1 MSIEYTLTIP
11 LEVSVDEE
19 TVPLEVGTEINPVIN
34 ANYEQ
39 LENKPQING
48 VELNGNK
55 TFEELGEQTITNVEL
70 QDIINTQYQLV
81 FGGDNNA

>member
-1 MSIEYTLTIP
+1 MYGNL
-11 LEVSVDEE
+11 
-19 TVPLEVGTEINPVIN
+19 TVPLEVDVNQVAVDLEVSGSINPVIN
-34 ANYEQ
+34 ADYEQ

>member
-1 MSIEYTLTIP
+1 MITVP
-11 LEVSVDEE
+11 MEVSVSRQ
-19 TVPLEVGTEINPVIN
+19 TVPMNVSGSVRPVIN
-34 ANYEQ
+34 TDYEQ

>member
-1 MSIEYTLTIP
+1 MITVP
-11 LEVSVDEE
+11 MEVSVSRQ
-19 TVPLEVGTEINPVIN
+19 TVPMNVSGSVRPVIN
-34 ANYEQ
+34 TDYEQ

-48 VELNGNK
+48 VELSGNK

>member
-1 MSIEYTLTIP
+1 MYGNL
-11 LEVSVDEE
+11 
-19 TVPLEVGTEINPVIN
+19 TVPLEVDVNQVAVDLEVSGSVNPVIS
-34 ANYEQ
+34 ADYEQ

>member
-1 MSIEYTLTIP
+1 MITVP
-11 LEVSVDEE
+11 MEVSVSRQ
-19 TVPLEVGTEINPVIN
+19 TVPMNVSGSVRPVIN
-34 ANYEQ
+34 TDYEQ

-48 VELNGNK
+48 VELDGNK